1 MNKINHD
8 AGIRL
13 HSRYWQAIVMV
24 STFFTSRTREIPH
37 QANKQPEHIL
47 QRGQFWHL
55 GYKSTHYFLI
65 KKEKKPCKQLGL
77 QFIKHLLFFFFPW
90 NSFDTLVHGISKLRC
105 QVSYSLKC
113 EIRIE
118 LKTFLT

>member
-13 HSRYWQAIVMV
+13 HSGYWQAIVMV

-77 QFIKHLLFFFFPW
+77 QFIKHLLFFFSPGILL
-90 NSFDTLVHGISKLRC
+90 TLWCMESLSLDAKLAT
-105 QVSYSLKC
+105 VLNVK
-113 EIRIE
+113 
-118 LKTFLT
+118 FA